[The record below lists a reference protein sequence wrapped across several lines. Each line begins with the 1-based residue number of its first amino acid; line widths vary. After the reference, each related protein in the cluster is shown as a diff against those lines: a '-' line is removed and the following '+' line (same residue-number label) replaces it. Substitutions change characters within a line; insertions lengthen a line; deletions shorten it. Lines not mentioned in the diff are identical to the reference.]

1 MKVIYFPQ
9 YPVKMRYQEWW
20 LGEFR
25 NFFIR
30 RFPHVVTLM
39 GDMEKKECQN
49 GTFSPR
55 DEAIR
60 WELQQIDNYLKL
72 PVEDDDIV
80 FIQDISFPGLV
91 PQVLFHKRPRKIF
104 GFCHATAKNRYDV
117 FHSVRRQKWLVEKGI
132 SRLFTKVFVA
142 TEYHKKKLGWK
153 NVIVTGVPVPP
164 FTTYKSRKTIP
175 IISVARPSIQKTT
188 QKIEKVVEKLF
199 NIQIYRAHFSSWSD
213 YYQALS
219 KSKILLVT
227 CKEDTW
233 GYAAQEAFLNRTVPL
248 VPNAFAYQEWVP
260 RQYRWDNVEELVE
273 KIKYFLKYPYI
284 KKIPK
289 FQDFWGKIKKEIEEV
304 L

>member
-1 MKVIYFPQ
+1 MKVIHFPQ
-9 YPVKMRYQEWW
+9 YPVKGRYQEWW
-20 LGEFR
+20 LEEFR
-25 NFFIR
+25 NFFTR
-30 RFPHVVTLM
+30 QFPYVVTLM
-39 GDMEKKECQN
+39 GDIEKKECQN

-153 NVIVTGVPVPP
+153 NTVVTGVPVPP

-175 IISVARPSIQKTT
+175 IISVARPSIQKITIS
-188 QKIEKVVEKLF
+188 IEKIVEKFF
-199 NIQIYRAHFSSWSD
+199 NIHIYRSHFSSWSD
-213 YYQALS
+213 YYKTLS

-260 RQYRWDNVEELVE
+260 RQYRWDDVEELVE